1 MKEPERFA
9 TPEFPAH
16 QSYVTD
22 EFPYDCIGKMKGFH
36 NLDNRSI
43 CSNHPFTIVF
53 TQKTYL
59 TGQIHFFNM
68 GQ

>member
-22 EFPYDCIGKMKGFH
+22 EFPYDCIGKMKGIH
-36 NLDNRSI
+36 NLI
-43 CSNHPFTIVF
+43 TIQF
-53 TQKTYL
+53 AL
-59 TGQIHFFNM
+59 IIR
-68 GQ
+68 